1 MIGVAK
7 TKAEPGIELIE
18 SDIPESDEYS
28 VLVKVD
34 TVGICGSDIHIYEWT
49 PGYEFMQDKFPVII
63 GHEVSGHVVECG
75 KSTSGRLK
83 AGDRVTLGVS
93 PGCGVCRFCKR
104 DQIIFCENRISSGR
118 IGLDR
123 NGAMAEYF
131 TAREESLYT
140 LPATVSFHEAAM
152 AEPAAV
158 ALGAV
163 QLARWDA
170 GDTVLIMGPGPIGLI
185 ITQLCKIYGAG
196 RILIAGLEADQHR
209 LEIARQMGA
218 DEIIIVN
225 DNQGSHARE
234 VVDSKGVRAVFEASG
249 SPQAAALGLEI
260 LSRGSDLI
268 LVGIYPKPVTFD
280 ATHHIVRQMKSVKG
294 SYAGPN
300 TDEVLNLIEKG
311 DLDLK
316 PLISDVLPLHR
327 AKEGF
332 ELARD
337 KSSLK
342 VLLRT

>member
-18 SDIPESDEYS
+18 SDVPEPDEYS

-63 GHEVSGHVVECG
+63 GHEVSGTVVACG
-75 KSTSGRLK
+75 ESTSGRLK
-83 AGDRVTLGVS
+83 KGDRVTLGVS
-93 PGCGVCRFCKR
+93 PGCGECRFCRNDQVIYCEKR
-104 DQIIFCENRISSGR
+104 VSAGR
-118 IGLDR
+118 TGLDR

-131 TAREESLYT
+131 TVREESLYA
-140 LPATVSFHEAAM
+140 LPANVSFHEAAM

-170 GDTVLIMGPGPIGLI
+170 GDTILIMGPGPIGLI

-209 LEIARQMGA
+209 LEIARRMGA
-218 DEIIIVN
+218 DEIITVG
-225 DNQGSHARE
+225 DHRGSRVRDAVGRH
-234 VVDSKGVRAVFEASG
+234 GVGVVFEASG
-249 SPQAAALGLEI
+249 SPRAAALGLEV
-260 LSRGSDLI
+260 LSKGGDLI
-268 LVGIYPKPVTFD
+268 LVGIYPEPVTFD
-280 ATHHIVRQMKSVKG
+280 ATHHIVRQIKSIKG

-300 TDEVLNLIEKG
+300 TDQVLTLIEKG

-316 PLISDVLPLHR
+316 PLISEILPLR
-327 AKEGF
+327 SAIDGF

-342 VLLRT
+342 VLLRP